1 MMDKNKEIFLA
12 GADVLVYLA
21 EAMHKKY
28 STTSVLGHL
37 SSTYVSYDRFFNP
50 LLLYVPFGRP
60 PLFLQL
66 VTYLTN
72 DLFLNKK
79 KIISTF

>member
-50 LLLYVPFGRP
+50 LLLYVPVHI
-60 PLFLQL
+60 LD
-66 VTYLTN
+66 
-72 DLFLNKK
+72 DLLY
-79 KIISTF
+79 SSS